1 MKNNKTKHERIHAL
15 LAAHKVEE
23 FKGRHAYLHGMGL
36 GREEYGVFWLRSD
49 NATWGHTFGRM
60 VGFNEMMYAH
70 FGPRPSMGVGFAPVM
85 DNMPP
90 QPSEEDAGG
99 LDGAPEAM
107 ARRRQRRTDRPTT
120 YNEIYGNTLYG
131 HDLMTTFGMSLH
143 VLASPVI
150 EVAED
155 GLSARSFY
163 LTPGTMMF
171 VNGAQGGR
179 GGMWLWERYGSDF
192 VYRDGKWWW
201 FHEQV
206 CPDFNG
212 ELDDENWAQ
221 DKFRKYIANTLEIG
235 HMSTAPGSGIS
246 DERLA
251 HSDISITQTVQDTV
265 PDPMPYE
272 KLDDEHSYSV
282 GYNDFSGPLYP
293 SNRSYGDYLY

>member
-1 MKNNKTKHERIHAL
+1 MKNSRTKHERVHAL
-15 LAAHKVEE
+15 LAAHKIEE
-23 FKGRHAYLHGMGL
+23 FKGRHAYLHGMSM
-36 GREEYGVFWLRSD
+36 GREEYGTFWLRSD

-60 VGFNEMMYAH
+60 VGFMEMMRAH
-70 FGPRPSMGVGFAPVM
+70 FGPRPSMGVGLAPVL
-85 DNMPP
+85 DAPP
-90 QPSEEDAGG
+90 PSPGSENTGV
-99 LDGAPEAM
+99 DGAPEGLV
-107 ARRRQRRTDRPTT
+107 RKRQSRTDRPAT
-120 YNEIYGNTLYG
+120 YEAIYGDTLYG
-131 HDLMTTFGMSLH
+131 HDVLATFSMNLH

-171 VNGAQGGR
+171 VNGHQGGR

-192 VYRDGKWWW
+192 VFRDGKWWW

-212 ELDDENWAQ
+212 ELDDDNWAQ
-221 DKFRKYIANTLEIG
+221 DRFRRYIDNTLG
-235 HMSTAPGSGIS
+235 LGNLSPVPGSGIS
-246 DERLA
+246 DSRLA
-251 HSDISITQTVQDTV
+251 HSDISIVQTVQDTV
-265 PDPMPYE
+265 PAPEPYE
-272 KLDDEHSYSV
+272 RLNDEHSYSV